1 MLIRSQ
7 DGNTLVSL
15 DKINWMSA
23 SDRGVLASVVGLE
36 KPVYIG
42 KYGTKEKAIKVL
54 DMIQN
59 AYQETMKYQNCE
71 GQVTRIKDIPNKF
84 FQMPLD
90 WEK

>member
-15 DKINWMSA
+15 DKINWTSA
-23 SDRGVLASVVGLE
+23 SDRGVLASIVGFE

-42 KYGTKEKAIKVL
+42 KYGTKEKATEVL
-54 DMIQN
+54 DMIQR
-59 AYQETMKYQNCE
+59 ACE
-71 GQVTRIKDIPNKF
+71 GSCHTEYIGITPVLFMNKTVYK
-84 FQMPLD
+84 MPLD